1 MAAPKPLKDTGIVI
15 TRPMH
20 QGESLK
26 TRLETKGANVLHFPT
41 TEILPV
47 SRSAELDACL
57 KRLDR
62 YDYAIFI
69 SPNAVDYAADFMDF
83 GALPPQLKLA
93 AIGPG
98 TARALSAHGRKPDM
112 LPRDGA
118 NSEALLKL
126 KTLNSVDKKRI
137 LIVRGQGG
145 RELLAETLE
154 ERGADVDYAEVYR
167 RAVPRLDH
175 GELGRW
181 FRQGSVDAIA
191 VTSREAL
198 LNLDR
203 MLSPALT
210 PYLRSAQL
218 LVSSARV
225 IKLAGALGVRR
236 RPVIAADASDRA
248 LVHALV
254 KWWTTL
260 GREQRKN
267 RRVNERRA

>member
-1 MAAPKPLKDTGIVI
+1 VAAPRPLKDAGIVI

-20 QGESLK
+20 QGEALRA
-26 TRLETKGANVLHFPT
+26 RLETKGAEVLHFPT
-41 TEILPV
+41 IEIL
-47 SRSAELDACL
+47 SAARSAELGACL

-69 SPNAVDYAADFMDF
+69 SPNAVDYAADYLDF
-83 GALPPQLKLA
+83 STLPPKLKLA

-98 TARALSAHGRKPDM
+98 TARALGAHGRKPDM
-112 LPRDGA
+112 LPRDGT

-126 KTLNSVDKKRI
+126 KALNAVSNKRI

-154 ERGADVDYAEVYR
+154 ERGAQVDYAEVYR

-175 GELGRW
+175 SELGSW
-181 FRQGSVDAIA
+181 FRQGRVDVIA

-218 LVSSARV
+218 LVSSARI
-225 IKLAGALGVRR
+225 IKLAGALGIRR
-236 RPVIAADASDRA
+236 RPVIAADAGDRA

-254 KWWTTL
+254 QWWTRQ
-260 GREQRKN
+260 GREQRKH
-267 RRVNERRA
+267 RREHERRA

>member
-1 MAAPKPLKDTGIVI
+1 MAAPKPLKDTGIII
-15 TRPMH
+15 TRPVH
-20 QGESLK
+20 QGEALSA
-26 TRLETKGANVLHFPT
+26 RLETKGASVLHFPT
-41 TEILPV
+41 IEILPAA
-47 SRSAELDACL
+47 RTAELDTCL
-57 KRLDR
+57 KHLDR
-62 YDYAIFI
+62 YHYVIFI

-83 GALPPQLKLA
+83 SALPPKLKLA

-98 TARALSAHGRKPDM
+98 TARALTAHGRKPDM

-118 NSEALLKL
+118 SSEALLKL
-126 KTLNSVDKKRI
+126 KALTAVENKRI

-167 RAVPRLDH
+167 RTVPRIDH
-175 GELGRW
+175 GELSAW
-181 FRQGSVDAIA
+181 FRQGRVDAIA

-210 PYLRSAQL
+210 PYLRASQL

-225 IKLAGALGVRR
+225 IKLAGALGIRR

-254 KWWTTL
+254 NWWRRQ
-260 GREQRKN
+260 GREQRKH
-267 RRVNERRA
+267 RREHERRA

>member
-1 MAAPKPLKDTGIVI
+1 MATPRPLRNAGIVI

-20 QGESLK
+20 QGEALK
-26 TRLETKGANVLHFPT
+26 ARLESKGAEVLHFPT
-41 TEILPV
+41 IEIQPV
-47 SRSAELDACL
+47 TQTAGLEACL
-57 KRLDR
+57 GRLDQ
-62 YDYAIFI
+62 YHYMIFI
-69 SPNAVDYAADFMDF
+69 SPNAVDYSADYLDF
-83 GALPPQLKLA
+83 SALPPKLKLA

-98 TARALSAHGRKPDM
+98 TARALVAHGRKPDM
-112 LPRDGA
+112 LPRDGT

-126 KTLNSVDKKRI
+126 KALNSVKNKRI

-167 RAVPRLDH
+167 RSVPRLDH
-175 GELGRW
+175 GELGHW
-181 FRQGSVDAIA
+181 FRNGKVDAIA
-191 VTSREAL
+191 VTSRESL

-225 IKLAGALGVRR
+225 IKLAAALGIRR
-236 RPVIAADASDRA
+236 RPVVAADAGDRA
-248 LVHALV
+248 LVLALMQ
-254 KWWTTL
+254 WWRCQ
-260 GREQRKN
+260 GREQRKH
-267 RRVNERRA
+267 RREHERA

>member
-1 MAAPKPLKDTGIVI
+1 M
-15 TRPMH
+15 
-20 QGESLK
+20 
-26 TRLETKGANVLHFPT
+26 
-41 TEILPV
+41 
-47 SRSAELDACL
+47 
-57 KRLDR
+57 
-62 YDYAIFI
+62 
-69 SPNAVDYAADFMDF
+69 DYAADFMDL
-83 GALPPQLKLA
+83 GALPPGMKLA

-98 TARALSAHGRKPDM
+98 TARALGIHGRKPDI

-118 NSEALLKL
+118 NSESLLKL
-126 KTLNSVDKKRI
+126 KALNAVDNQRI

-154 ERGADVDYAEVYR
+154 ERGAEVDYAQVYR
-167 RAVPRLDH
+167 RAVPRVDH
-175 GELGRW
+175 SELGDW
-181 FRQGSVDAIA
+181 FRQGKVDAIM

-198 LNLDR
+198 LNMDR

-225 IKLAGALGVRR
+225 IKLAAALGIRR

-248 LVHALV
+248 LVHAWV
-254 KWWTTL
+254 KWWTQH

-267 RRVNERRA
+267 RREHERFA

>member
-1 MAAPKPLKDTGIVI
+1 MAAPKPLRDASIVI

-20 QGESLK
+20 QGEALQA
-26 TRLETKGANVLHFPT
+26 RLETKGASVLHFPT
-41 TEILPV
+41 IEILPAA
-47 SRSAELDACL
+47 RSTELENCL
-57 KRLDR
+57 NRLER
-62 YDYAIFI
+62 YHYAIFI
-69 SPNAVDYAADFMDF
+69 SPNAVDYAADYLDF
-83 GALPPQLKLA
+83 AALPPKLKLA

-98 TARALSAHGRKPDM
+98 TARALAAHGRKPDM

-118 NSEALLKL
+118 SSEALLKL
-126 KTLNSVDKKRI
+126 KALNAVAKKRI

-154 ERGADVDYAEVYR
+154 ERGAEVDYAEVYR
-167 RAVPRLDH
+167 RAVPRIDH
-175 GELGRW
+175 AELGSW
-181 FRQGSVDAIA
+181 FRQGRVDAIA

-210 PYLRSAQL
+210 PYLRAAQL
-218 LVSSARV
+218 LVSSTRV

-236 RPVIAADASDRA
+236 RPVVAVDASDRA

-254 KWWTTL
+254 NWWTRQ
-260 GREQRKN
+260 GREQRKQ
-267 RRVNERRA
+267 RREHERRA